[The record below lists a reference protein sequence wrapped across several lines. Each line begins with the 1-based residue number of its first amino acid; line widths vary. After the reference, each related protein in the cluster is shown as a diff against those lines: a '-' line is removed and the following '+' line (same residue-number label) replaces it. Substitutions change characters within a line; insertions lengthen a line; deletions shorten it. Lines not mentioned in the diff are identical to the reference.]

1 MLDLELTTHCNL
13 SCAWCFVRAVRPN
26 QHMKLDLAL
35 ALMKEARKT
44 GFEQLHLTGGE
55 PFVYPFLD
63 HILDAAEALRFRH
76 VIINTNGTLLTSS
89 RAEALARRNVPI
101 SVTISCDGPTD
112 HHERNRGAGTYRPT
126 MAGIQAALD
135 AGLAT
140 TIFSIASR
148 SIMPEL
154 FSFIVA
160 MFKRFPRIAGLT
172 LIPLG
177 DITNG
182 SRSNDGDPTIQADVL
197 TPNQIVDIGVL
208 SGAFLLTGHR
218 VTVLDYPLV
227 NLVYRKASLPISLV
241 GSHCTACRNRLS
253 IQADGT
259 ITPCHPVWTP
269 LATYEPGILRPLLMS
284 KQCQAIATR
293 DYEGC
298 RTCPDRDICGHCR
311 AVVLAATGDIMG
323 NDWACRPI
331 RAAIEQRDIK
341 QEMERRIVTIEAEFS
356 QPTLDHAPS
365 QEERHVAL

>member
-35 ALMKEARKT
+35 ALMKEARNT

-76 VIINTNGTLLTSS
+76 VIINTNGTLLTPA
-89 RAEALARRNVPI
+89 RAEALARRNLPI
-101 SVTISCDGPTD
+101 SLTISCDGPAD
-112 HHERNRGAGTYRPT
+112 HHERNRGTGTYRPT
-126 MAGIQAALD
+126 IAGIQAALD
-135 AGLAT
+135 ADLPT

-154 FSFIVA
+154 FSFIVS

-177 DITNG
+177 DITSG
-182 SRSNDGDPTIQADVL
+182 SRTNDDSAIHEDVL
-197 TPNQIVDIGVL
+197 TPSQVVDLGVL
-208 SGAFLLTGHR
+208 SGAFLLTGRR

-227 NLVYRKASLPISLV
+227 NLVYRKASLPVSLV

-253 IQADGT
+253 VQADGT

-269 LATYEPGILRPLLMS
+269 LATYEPGILRPLLMG

-293 DYEGC
+293 DFEGC

-311 AVVLAATGDIMG
+311 AVVLAATGDILG
-323 NDWACRPI
+323 NDWACRPL
-331 RAAIEQRDIK
+331 RAAMDQRDIK
-341 QEMERRIVTIEAEFS
+341 HEMERRITAIEAAFS
-356 QPTLDHAPS
+356 QPAFDQA